1 MGFLATNTQALQAR
15 INALQAYTT
24 ILMTLNN
31 AQKGK

>member
-1 MGFLATNTQALQAR
+1 MGFLATNNQALQAR

-24 ILMTLNN
+24 ILITLKH